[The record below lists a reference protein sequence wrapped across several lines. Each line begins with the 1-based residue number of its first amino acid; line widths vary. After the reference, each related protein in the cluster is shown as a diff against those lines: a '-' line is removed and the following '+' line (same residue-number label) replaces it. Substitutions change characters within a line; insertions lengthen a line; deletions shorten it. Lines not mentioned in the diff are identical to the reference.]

1 MSKLP
6 LNILLSTPACL
17 TRIAKCWQS
26 QLLSI
31 FLGITHLFS
40 NQVCKS
46 GIAYPLLVRH
56 KVSQTDT
63 ADFHGDGY
71 FLQNVGTSK
80 DLRIALKVFVMLTL
94 NTDVFKLILRI
105 LRYFYLTPLLYKSTF
120 FTLLFPEVPTDIVGV
135 IFKMTFSSI
144 RTATTINS

>member
-46 GIAYPLLVRH
+46 GIAYPLLVRR
-56 KVSQTDT
+56 KVFSKNT

-71 FLQNVGTSK
+71 FPAERRYFQRLTNRFESVCDVNSEYR
-80 DLRIALKVFVMLTL
+80 RIQVNSADFKVFLPYTFIIQIHFFYTAVPH
-94 NTDVFKLILRI
+94 NT
-105 LRYFYLTPLLYKSTF
+105 
-120 FTLLFPEVPTDIVGV
+120 
-135 IFKMTFSSI
+135 
-144 RTATTINS
+144 N

>member
-46 GIAYPLLVRH
+46 GIAYPLLVRR
-56 KVSQTDT
+56 KVFSKNT

-71 FLQNVGTSK
+71 FPAERRYFQRLTNRFEGVQNTLTS
-80 DLRIALKVFVMLTL
+80 VWMLTL
-94 NTDVFKLILRI
+94 NTVVFKLILHSLKRKRHFNHTPSP
-105 LRYFYLTPLLYKSTF
+105 LYFQRCR
-120 FTLLFPEVPTDIVGV
+120 FT
-135 IFKMTFSSI
+135 S
-144 RTATTINS
+144 

>member
-1 MSKLP
+1 M
-6 LNILLSTPACL
+6 NILLSTPACL

-46 GIAYPLLVRH
+46 GIAYPLLVRR
-56 KVSQTDT
+56 KVFSKNT

-71 FLQNVGTSK
+71 FPAE
-80 DLRIALKVFVMLTL
+80 R
-94 NTDVFKLILRI
+94 
-105 LRYFYLTPLLYKSTF
+105 RYFQRLTNRFESVCDVNSEYRRIQVNSADFEAFLPYTFIIQIHFFYTAVPRST
-120 FTLLFPEVPTDIVGV
+120 D
-135 IFKMTFSSI
+135 
-144 RTATTINS
+144 